1 MNPRWGLAGS
11 AAGRTRG
18 NIPAGTR
25 GTVDIPVEVDY
36 PATYYVPSGGDMLA
50 KPNFGGVGEDNY
62 WLTLKNGTFSV
73 VGLAN
78 KLTQIGVDEL
88 KEGRQLAAMFTNFV
102 PSGFTGNQF
111 PWHQVQWMPVNYTE
125 SAENTACRA
134 GVTSLTCPLFCT

>member
-1 MNPRWGLAGS
+1 M
-11 AAGRTRG
+11 
-18 NIPAGTR
+18 
-25 GTVDIPVEVDY
+25 DIPVEVDY
-36 PATYYVPSGGDMLA
+36 PATYHVPSGGDMLA

-62 WLTLKNGTFSV
+62 RLALKNGTFSV

-134 GVTSLTCPLFCT
+134 GVTSLTCPLSCT